1 MNGNLIP
8 FYENWTFL
16 RTELNA
22 TMGELERQK
31 TRFVPV
37 ELPHDW
43 LIYDAKNLYR
53 NGCGWYRKEFELS
66 TGEIEDLGAELELTA
81 ASAGAKKSSSARA
94 KKEPERIV
102 ARTHRGE
109 RVILRFDGVYMD
121 STVFVNGKKIGDWK
135 YGYSTFD
142 MDVTSALVPGKNQV
156 TVEVRYQSPNSR
168 WYSGAG
174 IYRKV
179 WLKVCP
185 AAYLPMDGTYVT
197 TEKCGEGFRLTAETE
212 VAGKL
217 DPDVGCLYR
226 LWKDGQLVQDLG
238 WQPVEVAAGCEE
250 RSKGGDIEEAAQRAQ
265 NSAEGKVTVQAVIP
279 NPALWDIEDPQ
290 CYRLTV
296 ELCRRGRENYVI
308 DSQDITLGFRTI
320 EFTTD
325 RGLFLNGRHVKI
337 HGVCEHHDLGCLG
350 AAFHTPAMERKIRM
364 LQKMGVNAIRTSHNM
379 PAPELMELGDRMG
392 MLILSE
398 AFDMWERTKT
408 EFDYGRFFKDWCE
421 RDVRS
426 WIRRDRNHPCLLLW
440 SIGNE
445 IYDTHADEHG
455 QEITRRLVK
464 AVREHDPKANA
475 LITIGSNYMAWENA
489 RKCADIVKMAGYN
502 YGEHCYEEQH
512 REHPDWMMY
521 GSETASVVQ
530 SRGIYHFPL
539 KQPILSDEDEQCS
552 SLGNSSTSWGAKSW
566 EKCITDDRD
575 PEYIWGQFIWTGFDY
590 IGEPTP
596 YHTKNSYFGQID
608 TAGFPKDSYF
618 VFQAEWTDVRKA
630 PMVHLFPYWDFNPGQ
645 MIDVRACTNAPEVEL
660 FVNGESRGRQT
671 IDHMH
676 GHKLLGEW
684 QVPYEPGT
692 ITAVAYDENG
702 QELCRDSHSS
712 FGDSKKIVLSVDRAE
727 LTADCEDM
735 CFVTVSML
743 DEQGNPVENA
753 ADYLKAELTGPG
765 RILGMDNGD
774 STDYDHY
781 KTTVRKLF
789 SGKLLVVVGST
800 GEAGEITLTVSGR
813 GLESAELKISAAE
826 PGESV
831 RDGGGQEGTFG
842 ARRAYLE
849 DCRRLRKADL
859 PKRIPIRKL
868 EIRTLD
874 GRNFGPD
881 KKEILVEAR
890 LLPEDTTDRK
900 LVWKA
905 VTAGGVDANYAKIES
920 VEDAEGRNLA
930 RVTALGDGEIYV
942 RCLAGNDKR
951 TVLISHLEF
960 VAENLGQANIDPY
973 EFVSAGL
980 HTEALGEIGNGN
992 EKGIASSREGESG
1005 VIFSGVDFGEYGSDE
1020 VTLPIFALNGEP
1032 YTIDIWLG
1040 RPHEAGSR
1048 LLQSVIYQKPSVWN
1062 VYQEETY
1069 RLPER
1074 IRGVATIAFMMHDK
1088 IHFKGFRFQ
1097 KLEKAYGR
1105 LSGGEADAVYGD
1117 SFRQDG
1123 DILRDIGNNVTVA
1136 YDNMDFGERG
1146 ADSVSISGRTP
1157 LDVNTIHIRF
1167 TDESGE
1173 TTDRIVEFKGTGSG
1187 ECAVQTFPVDGLRG
1201 RGKVEL
1207 VFLPGSQ
1214 FDLASVQFGR
1224 KE

>member
-1 MNGNLIP
+1 MKGNVIP
-8 FYENWTFL
+8 FHENWTFL

-31 TRFVPV
+31 TRFAPV

-53 NGCGWYRKEFELS
+53 NGCGWYRKEFELA
-66 TGEIEDLGAELELTA
+66 TGEIEDLGADLTQA
-81 ASAGAKKSSSARA
+81 AVRAGTGASARA
-94 KKEPERIV
+94 QREPERIV
-102 ARTHRGE
+102 ARIHRGE

-121 STVFVNGKKIGDWK
+121 STVYVNGKKIGDWK

-142 MDVTSALVPGKNQV
+142 MDVTAALVPGKNQV

-174 IYRKV
+174 MYRKV

-185 AAYLPMDGTYVT
+185 AAYLPLDGTYVT
-197 TEKCGEGFRLTAETE
+197 TEKCEGGFLLTAETE

-217 DPDVGCLYR
+217 DTDVGCRYR
-226 LWKDGQLVQDLG
+226 LWKGGEPVQDLG
-238 WQPVEVAAGCEE
+238 WQP
-250 RSKGGDIEEAAQRAQ
+250 
-265 NSAEGKVTVQAVIP
+265 AETAGKVTVQALVP
-279 NPALWDIEDPQ
+279 DPALWDVEDPQ
-290 CYRLTV
+290 CYELTV
-296 ELCRRGRENYVI
+296 ELCRRGRESYVI
-308 DSQDITLGFRTI
+308 DSQEITLGFRTI

-325 RGLFLNGRHVKI
+325 RGLFLNGRHVKV
-337 HGVCEHHDLGCLG
+337 HGVCEHHDFGCLG
-350 AAFHTPAMERKIRM
+350 AAFHTPAMVRKIRM

-379 PAPELMELGDRMG
+379 PAPELMELADRMG
-392 MLILSE
+392 ILILSE
-398 AFDMWERTKT
+398 AFDMWERPKT

-455 QEITRRLVK
+455 QEITRRLVR
-464 AVREHDPKANA
+464 AVREHDPGENA
-475 LITIGSNYMAWENA
+475 PITIGSNYMAWENA
-489 RKCADIVKMAGYN
+489 RKCADIVKVAGYN
-502 YGEHCYEEQH
+502 YGENLYREQH
-512 REHPDWMMY
+512 EEHPDWVMY

-539 KQPILSDEDEQCS
+539 KQSVLSDEDEQCS

-566 EKCITDDRD
+566 EKCIADDRD
-575 PEYIWGQFIWTGFDY
+575 PEYVWGQFVWTGFDY

-608 TAGFPKDSYF
+608 TAGFPKDSYY

-645 MIDVRACTNAPEVEL
+645 LIDVRACTNAPEVEL
-660 FVNGESRGRQT
+660 FVNGRSQGRQA
-671 IDHMH
+671 IDHAH
-676 GHKLLGEW
+676 GRKLLGEW

-692 ITAVAYDENG
+692 ITAVAYDGNG
-702 QELCRDSHSS
+702 QELCRDTRCS
-712 FGDSKKIVLSVDRAE
+712 FGDSKKIVLCADRTE
-727 LTADCEDM
+727 LAADCEDM
-735 CFVTVSML
+735 CFVTVSAL

-753 ADYLKAELTGPG
+753 ADYVKAELTGPG

-774 STDYDHY
+774 STDDDDY

-800 GEAGEITLTVSGR
+800 GQAGDIVLTVSGR
-813 GLESAELKISAAE
+813 GLESAELKITAAE
-826 PGESV
+826 PAGGKAG
-831 RDGGGQEGTFG
+831 DGGDRDQASE
-842 ARRAYLE
+842 RKRAYLE
-849 DCRRLRKADL
+849 DCRSLRKAGL
-859 PKRIPIRKL
+859 PGRVPIRKL

-874 GRNFGPD
+874 GQRFGSD
-881 KKEILVEAR
+881 KREILMEAR
-890 LLPEDTTDRK
+890 LFPEDTTDRK

-905 VTAGGVDANYAKIES
+905 VTAAGIEANHAKVEP
-920 VEDAEGRNLA
+920 VEDDRGRYLA
-930 RVTALGDGEIYV
+930 KVTALGDGEVYV
-942 RCLAGNDKR
+942 RCLAGNDQR
-951 TVLISHLEF
+951 VVLISHLECR
-960 VAENLGQANIDPY
+960 AEGLGQANVDPY

-980 HTEALGEIGNGN
+980 YTEAIGEIGNGN
-992 EKGIASSREGESG
+992 EKGIASARGGESG
-1005 VIFSGVDFGEYGSDE
+1005 VVFSGVDFGSYGSDE
-1020 VTLPIFALNGEP
+1020 LTLPIFALDGEP
-1032 YTIDIWLG
+1032 YVIDVWLG

-1048 LLQSVIYQKPSVWN
+1048 LLQSLTYQKPSVWN

-1074 IRGVATIAFMMHDK
+1074 IRGVATIAFLLHDK
-1088 IHFKGFRFQ
+1088 VHLKGFCFR
-1097 KLEKAYGR
+1097 KPEKAYAR

-1117 SFRQDG
+1117 SFRLDG
-1123 DILRDIGNNVTVA
+1123 GVLRDIGNNVTVV
-1136 YDNMDFGERG
+1136 YDDVDFGEPG
-1146 ADSVSISGRTP
+1146 ADTVVVSGRTP
-1157 LDVNTIHIRF
+1157 LDGNTMHIRF
-1167 TDESGE
+1167 TDERGE
-1173 TTDRIVEFKGTGSG
+1173 TTDRIVEFRGTGSA
-1187 ECAVQTFPVDGLRG
+1187 ECTAQTFPVSGLRG

-1207 VFLPGSQ
+1207 VFLPGSR
-1214 FDLASVQFGR
+1214 FDLESVQFGR
-1224 KE
+1224 GGHAGTKE